1 MAADFDNSG
10 ASAAQEESGFAASW
24 TLYKRLLAY
33 LKPQLPAVFT
43 SILGFLIFAMT
54 TPLAAAWLGWTIDA
68 IESKDLDWRV
78 YSPLLCI
85 AIAFIRGVGGF
96 LGGYSIAHVA
106 NYLIHRMRGQ
116 IMEHTLDLPVR
127 FFDRAEPGRL
137 ISKVTYDVNQITG
150 AVTNAVTVVLRE
162 GLTVIGLLAAL
173 FYVDWQL
180 SLAFLLIAPIV
191 GKTVSVASRYFRRYS
206 TQMQD
211 SMGEV
216 TQIIGE
222 SIRGHH
228 VVRTF
233 NAKGQVNTKF
243 DAASER
249 NRTQNMKM
257 AGTELIST
265 PVIQLLVSSAIAGLI
280 WFLMAPEF
288 MRDRSSGDFVTFLT
302 MAASLAKP
310 IRQLSQINSV
320 IQRGLS
326 AASSIFSLLDEPGEV
341 DCGEKT
347 LPRAIERIEF
357 DNVRFAYAQASENHP
372 SDNQE
377 VTESA
382 VDGVSFD
389 VEAGQTIALVGKS
402 GSGKTTLV
410 SLLPRFYDC
419 TEGEIRI
426 NGSALTD
433 YSLQSLRHQIAVV
446 SQKVVLFSGSI
457 LDNIAYGAAEPID
470 RDAVIEAARNAH
482 ALEFIDQLPQGI
494 DTQIGDDAG
503 MLSGGQR
510 QRIAIARALFDD
522 APILVLDEATS
533 ALDSESELHI
543 QEALSTLMQGRT
555 TFVIAHRLS
564 TVESADRILVMQDGK
579 IIESGSHKELIA
591 QEGHYAYLYNIQFAE
606 S

>member
-1 MAADFDNSG
+1 LAAENENS
-10 ASAAQEESGFAASW
+10 ATSEEQASGFSASW
-24 TLYKRLLAY
+24 ALYKRLLTY

-43 SILGFLIFAMT
+43 SVIGFLIFAAT

-68 IESKDLDWRV
+68 IENKDLDWRV

-85 AIAFIRGVGGF
+85 AIAFIRGIGGF

-106 NYLIHRMRGQ
+106 NSLIHRMRGQ
-116 IMEHTLDLPVR
+116 IMEHTLELPVR
-127 FFDRAEPGRL
+127 FFDRSEPGRL

-180 SLAFLLIAPIV
+180 SLAFLLIAPVV
-191 GKTVSVASRYFRRYS
+191 GKTVSIASRYFRRYS
-206 TQMQD
+206 TQMQN

-216 TQIIGE
+216 TQIISE

-233 NAKGQVNTKF
+233 NAKDSVNKKF
-243 DAASER
+243 ASASER
-249 NRTQNMKM
+249 NRAQNMKM
-257 AGTELIST
+257 AGTELVST
-265 PVIQLLVSSAIAGLI
+265 PLIQLLVSGAIAGLI

-326 AASSIFSLLDEPGEV
+326 AASSIFTLLDEPGEA
-341 DCGEKT
+341 DLGKKE
-347 LPRAIERIEF
+347 LPREIERIEF
-357 DNVRFAYAQASENHP
+357 DNVRFAYEQSTDTSLDESE
-372 SDNQE
+372 SGVDM
-377 VTESA
+377 A
-382 VDGVSFD
+382 VNGVSFE

-426 NGSALTD
+426 NGNALAD

-457 LDNIAYGAAEPID
+457 LDNIAYAAAEPID
-470 RDAVIEAARNAH
+470 RNLVMDAARNAH
-482 ALEFIDQLPQGI
+482 ALEFIEQLPNGI

-533 ALDSESELHI
+533 ALDSESEQHI
-543 QEALSTLMQGRT
+543 QEALSTLMRGRT

-564 TVESADRILVMQDGK
+564 TVESADKILVMQDGK
-579 IIESGSHKELIA
+579 IIEAGTHKDLLA
-591 QEGHYAYLYNIQFAE
+591 QGGHYAYLYNIQFAE
-606 S
+606 T

>member
-1 MAADFDNSG
+1 MAAEFDNS
-10 ASAAQEESGFAASW
+10 AALAQEASGFAASW

-43 SILGFLIFAMT
+43 SILGFLIFAAT

-191 GKTVSVASRYFRRYS
+191 GKTVSIASRYFRRYS

-233 NAKGQVNTKF
+233 NAKGQVNEKF

-265 PVIQLLVSSAIAGLI
+265 PVIQLLVSSAIAVLI

-288 MRDRSSGDFVTFLT
+288 MRDRSPGDFVTFLT

-347 LPRAIERIEF
+347 LPRAIEHIEF
-357 DNVRFAYAQASENHP
+357 DNVRFAYAPSSENRP
-372 SDNQE
+372 GEIQDTS
-377 VTESA
+377 ESA
-382 VDGVSFD
+382 VDGVSFN

-426 NGSALTD
+426 NGSALPD

>member
-1 MAADFDNSG
+1 LAAEFDNSG
-10 ASAAQEESGFAASW
+10 ALAQEASGFAASW

-43 SILGFLIFAMT
+43 SILGFLIFAAT

-191 GKTVSVASRYFRRYS
+191 GKTVSIASRHFRRYS

-233 NAKGQVNTKF
+233 NAKGQVNEKF

-347 LPRAIERIEF
+347 LPRAIEHIEF
-357 DNVRFAYAQASENHP
+357 DNVRFAYAPTSENHP
-372 SDNQE
+372 GEIQE
-377 VTESA
+377 TSESA

-426 NGSALTD
+426 NGSALPD

-543 QEALSTLMQGRT
+543 QKALSTLMQGRT

-564 TVESADRILVMQDGK
+564 TVESADRILVMQNGK
-579 IIESGSHKELIA
+579 IIECGSHKELIA

>member
-1 MAADFDNSG
+1 MAAEFDNSG
-10 ASAAQEESGFAASW
+10 ALAQEASGFAASW

-43 SILGFLIFAMT
+43 SILGFLIFAAT

-191 GKTVSVASRYFRRYS
+191 GKTVSIASRYFRRYS

-233 NAKGQVNTKF
+233 NAKGQVNEKF

-347 LPRAIERIEF
+347 LPRAIEHIEF
-357 DNVRFAYAQASENHP
+357 DNVRFAYAPASENHLGEI
-372 SDNQE
+372 QE
-377 VTESA
+377 TSESA

-426 NGSALTD
+426 NGSVLPD

-564 TVESADRILVMQDGK
+564 TVESADRILVMQNGK

>member
-1 MAADFDNSG
+1 MAAEFDNS
-10 ASAAQEESGFAASW
+10 AALAQEASGFAASW

-43 SILGFLIFAMT
+43 SILGFLIFAAT

-191 GKTVSVASRYFRRYS
+191 GKTVSIASRYFRRYS

-233 NAKGQVNTKF
+233 NAKGQVNEKF

-265 PVIQLLVSSAIAGLI
+265 PVIQLLVSSAIAVLI

-288 MRDRSSGDFVTFLT
+288 MRDRSPGDFVTFLT

-347 LPRAIERIEF
+347 LPRAIEHIEF
-357 DNVRFAYAQASENHP
+357 DNVRFAYAPTSENRP
-372 SDNQE
+372 GEIQDTS
-377 VTESA
+377 ESA
-382 VDGVSFD
+382 VDGVSFN

-426 NGSALTD
+426 NGSALPD

-482 ALEFIDQLPQGI
+482 ALEFIDQLPLGI

>member
-347 LPRAIERIEF
+347 LPRAIESIEF

>member
-1 MAADFDNSG
+1 MAAEFDNSG
-10 ASAAQEESGFAASW
+10 ALAQEASGFAASW

-43 SILGFLIFAMT
+43 SILGFLIFAAT

-191 GKTVSVASRYFRRYS
+191 GKTVSIASRYFRRYS

-233 NAKGQVNTKF
+233 NAKGQVNEKF

-347 LPRAIERIEF
+347 LPRAIEHIEF

-372 SDNQE
+372 SENQE

-426 NGSALTD
+426 NGSVLPD

>member
-1 MAADFDNSG
+1 MTAEFDNS
-10 ASAAQEESGFAASW
+10 AALAHEASGFAASW

-341 DCGEKT
+341 DCGEKK
-347 LPRAIERIEF
+347 LPRAIEHIEF
-357 DNVRFAYAQASENHP
+357 DNVRFAYAQASENRP

-389 VEAGQTIALVGKS
+389 VEAGQSIALVGKS

>member
-1 MAADFDNSG
+1 MAAEFDNSG
-10 ASAAQEESGFAASW
+10 ALAQEASGFAASW

-43 SILGFLIFAMT
+43 SILGFLIFAAT

-191 GKTVSVASRYFRRYS
+191 GKTVSIASRYFRRYS

-233 NAKGQVNTKF
+233 NAKGQVNEKF

-347 LPRAIERIEF
+347 LPRAIEHIEF
-357 DNVRFAYAQASENHP
+357 DNVRFAYAPASENH
-372 SDNQE
+372 SSEIQE
-377 VTESA
+377 TSESA

-426 NGSALTD
+426 NGSALPD

-564 TVESADRILVMQDGK
+564 TVESADRILVMQNGK

>member
-1 MAADFDNSG
+1 MAAEFDNSG
-10 ASAAQEESGFAASW
+10 ALAQEASGFAASW

-43 SILGFLIFAMT
+43 SILGFLIFAAT

-191 GKTVSVASRYFRRYS
+191 GKTVSIASRYFRRYS

-233 NAKGQVNTKF
+233 NAKGQVNEKF

-347 LPRAIERIEF
+347 LPRAIEHIEF
-357 DNVRFAYAQASENHP
+357 DNVRFAYAPASENYLGEI
-372 SDNQE
+372 QE
-377 VTESA
+377 TSESA

-426 NGSALTD
+426 NGSALPD

-564 TVESADRILVMQDGK
+564 TVESADRILVMQNGK

>member
-1 MAADFDNSG
+1 MAAEFDNS
-10 ASAAQEESGFAASW
+10 AALAQEASGFAASW

-43 SILGFLIFAMT
+43 SILGFLIFAAT

-191 GKTVSVASRYFRRYS
+191 GKTVSIASRYFRRYS

-233 NAKGQVNTKF
+233 NAKGQVNEKF

-347 LPRAIERIEF
+347 LPRAIEHIEF
-357 DNVRFAYAQASENHP
+357 DNVRFAYAPTSENHP
-372 SDNQE
+372 GEIQE
-377 VTESA
+377 TSESA

-402 GSGKTTLV
+402 GSGKTTLM

-426 NGSALTD
+426 NGSALPD

-564 TVESADRILVMQDGK
+564 TVESADRILVMQNGK

>member
-1 MAADFDNSG
+1 MAAEFDNSG
-10 ASAAQEESGFAASW
+10 ALAQEASGFAASW

-43 SILGFLIFAMT
+43 SILGFLIFAAT

-106 NYLIHRMRGQ
+106 NYLIHRMRSQ

-191 GKTVSVASRYFRRYS
+191 GKTVSIASRYFRRYS

-233 NAKGQVNTKF
+233 NAKGQVNEKF

-347 LPRAIERIEF
+347 LPRAIEHIEF
-357 DNVRFAYAQASENHP
+357 DNVRFAYAPTSENHP
-372 SDNQE
+372 GEIQE
-377 VTESA
+377 TSESA

-426 NGSALTD
+426 NGSALPD

-564 TVESADRILVMQDGK
+564 TVESADRILVMQNGK

>member
-43 SILGFLIFAMT
+43 SILGFLIFATT

>member
-1 MAADFDNSG
+1 MAAEFDNS
-10 ASAAQEESGFAASW
+10 AALAQEASGFAASW

-43 SILGFLIFAMT
+43 SILGFLIFAAT

-191 GKTVSVASRYFRRYS
+191 GKTVSIASRYFRRYS

-372 SDNQE
+372 SENQE

-410 SLLPRFYDC
+410 SLLPRSYDC

>member
-1 MAADFDNSG
+1 MTGNTTQTPRQS
-10 ASAAQEESGFAASW
+10 EVKGFAASW
-24 TLYKRLLAY
+24 ALYRRLLAY
-33 LKPQLPAVFT
+33 LKPQLPAVFAGL
-43 SILGFLIFAMT
+43 LGFLIFAAT

-68 IESKDLDWRV
+68 IENKDLDWRV

-85 AIAFIRGVGGF
+85 AIALIRGVGGF

-106 NYLIHRMRGQ
+106 NYLIHRLRRQ
-116 IMEHTLDLPVR
+116 IMHHTLNLPVS
-127 FFDRAEPGRL
+127 FFDRTEPGRL

-180 SLAFLLIAPIV
+180 SLAFLVIAPV
-191 GKTVSVASRYFRRYS
+191 VAKTVSIASRYFRRYS

-216 TQIIGE
+216 TQIINE

-233 NAKGQVNTKF
+233 NAQDSVNASF

-249 NRTQNMKM
+249 NRSQNMKM
-257 AGTELIST
+257 AGAELVST
-265 PVIQLLVSSAIAGLI
+265 PLIQLLVSIAIATLI

-302 MAASLAKP
+302 MAATLAKP
-310 IRQLSQINSV
+310 IRQLSQINAV

-326 AASSIFSLLDEPGEV
+326 AATSLFALIDEPAEKDTGSKVLAREV
-341 DCGEKT
+341 G
-347 LPRAIERIEF
+347 RIEF
-357 DNVRFAYAQASENHP
+357 DRVRFAYASEGLGDDEIDH
-372 SDNQE
+372 
-377 VTESA
+377 A
-382 VDGVSFD
+382 VDDVSFT
-389 VEAGQTIALVGKS
+389 VEPGQTIALVGKS

-419 TEGEIRI
+419 TGGTIRI
-426 NGSALTD
+426 ADVALQD
-433 YSLQSLRHQIAVV
+433 YTLASLRHRIAVV
-446 SQKVVLFSGSI
+446 SQKVVLFSGTI
-457 LDNIAYGAAEPID
+457 LDNIAYGQEGDVDREAA
-470 RDAVIEAARNAH
+470 IEAARNAH

-494 DTQIGDDAG
+494 DTPLSDDAG

-510 QRIAIARALFDD
+510 QRIAIARALYDD

-533 ALDSESELHI
+533 ALDSESEQHI
-543 QEALSTLMQGRT
+543 QDALSTLMRGRT

-579 IIESGSHKELIA
+579 VIESGSHQELL
-591 QEGHYAYLYNIQFAE
+591 ETDGHYASLHRIQFAG

>member
-1 MAADFDNSG
+1 MAAEFDNSG
-10 ASAAQEESGFAASW
+10 ALAQEASGFAASW

-43 SILGFLIFAMT
+43 SILGFLIFAAT

-191 GKTVSVASRYFRRYS
+191 GKTVSIASRYFRRYS

-233 NAKGQVNTKF
+233 NAKGQVNEKF

-347 LPRAIERIEF
+347 LPRAIEHIEF
-357 DNVRFAYAQASENHP
+357 DNVRFAYAPASENYLGEI
-372 SDNQE
+372 QE
-377 VTESA
+377 TSESA

-402 GSGKTTLV
+402 GSGKTTLM

-426 NGSALTD
+426 NGSALPD

>member
-1 MAADFDNSG
+1 MAAEFDNSG
-10 ASAAQEESGFAASW
+10 ALAQEASGFAASW

-43 SILGFLIFAMT
+43 SILGFLIFAAT

-191 GKTVSVASRYFRRYS
+191 GKTVSIASRYFRRYS

-233 NAKGQVNTKF
+233 NAKGQVNEKF

-347 LPRAIERIEF
+347 LPRAIEHIEF
-357 DNVRFAYAQASENHP
+357 DNVRFAYAPASENYLGEI
-372 SDNQE
+372 QE
-377 VTESA
+377 TSESA

-402 GSGKTTLV
+402 GSGKTTLM

-426 NGSALTD
+426 NGSALPD

-543 QEALSTLMQGRT
+543 QKALSTLMQGRT

-564 TVESADRILVMQDGK
+564 TVESADRILVMQNGK

>member
-1 MAADFDNSG
+1 MAAEFDNSG
-10 ASAAQEESGFAASW
+10 ALAQEASGFAASW

-43 SILGFLIFAMT
+43 SILGFLIFAAT

-106 NYLIHRMRGQ
+106 NYLIHRVRGQ

-191 GKTVSVASRYFRRYS
+191 GKTVSIASRYFRRYS

-233 NAKGQVNTKF
+233 NAKGQVNEKF

-347 LPRAIERIEF
+347 LPRAIEHIEF
-357 DNVRFAYAQASENHP
+357 DNVRFAYAPTSENHP
-372 SDNQE
+372 GEIQE
-377 VTESA
+377 TSESA

-426 NGSALTD
+426 NGSVLPD

-564 TVESADRILVMQDGK
+564 TVESADRILVMQNGK

>member
-1 MAADFDNSG
+1 MAAEFDNSG
-10 ASAAQEESGFAASW
+10 ALAQEASGFAASW

-43 SILGFLIFAMT
+43 SILGFLIFAAT

-191 GKTVSVASRYFRRYS
+191 GKTVSIASRYFRRYS

-233 NAKGQVNTKF
+233 NAKGQVNEKF

-347 LPRAIERIEF
+347 LPRAIEHIEF
-357 DNVRFAYAQASENHP
+357 DNVRFAYAPASENH
-372 SDNQE
+372 SGEIQE
-377 VTESA
+377 TSESA

-410 SLLPRFYDC
+410 CLLPRFYDC

-426 NGSALTD
+426 NGSVLPD

-564 TVESADRILVMQDGK
+564 TVESADRILVMQNGK

>member
-1 MAADFDNSG
+1 MAAEFDNSG
-10 ASAAQEESGFAASW
+10 ALAQEASGFAASW

-43 SILGFLIFAMT
+43 SILGFLIFAAT

-106 NYLIHRMRGQ
+106 NYLIHRMRSQ

-191 GKTVSVASRYFRRYS
+191 GKTVSIASRYFRRYS

-233 NAKGQVNTKF
+233 NAKGQVNEKF

-347 LPRAIERIEF
+347 LPRAIEHIEF
-357 DNVRFAYAQASENHP
+357 DNVRFAYAPTSENHP
-372 SDNQE
+372 GEIQE
-377 VTESA
+377 TSESA

-426 NGSALTD
+426 NGSALPD
-433 YSLQSLRHQIAVV
+433 YSLESLRHQIAVV

-543 QEALSTLMQGRT
+543 QKALSTLMQGRT

-564 TVESADRILVMQDGK
+564 TVESADRILVMQNGK

-591 QEGHYAYLYNIQFAE
+591 QGGHYAYLYNIQFAE

>member
-1 MAADFDNSG
+1 MAAEFDNSG
-10 ASAAQEESGFAASW
+10 ALAQEASGFAASW

-43 SILGFLIFAMT
+43 SILGFLIFAAT

-106 NYLIHRMRGQ
+106 NYLIHRMRSQ

-191 GKTVSVASRYFRRYS
+191 GKTVSIASRYFRRYS

-233 NAKGQVNTKF
+233 NAKGQVNEKF

-347 LPRAIERIEF
+347 LPRAIEHIEF
-357 DNVRFAYAQASENHP
+357 DNVRFAYAPTSENHP
-372 SDNQE
+372 GEIQE
-377 VTESA
+377 TSESA

-426 NGSALTD
+426 NGSALPD
-433 YSLQSLRHQIAVV
+433 YSLESLRHQIAVV

-543 QEALSTLMQGRT
+543 QKALSTLMQGRT

-564 TVESADRILVMQDGK
+564 TVESADRILVMQNGK

>member
-1 MAADFDNSG
+1 LAAEFDNS
-10 ASAAQEESGFAASW
+10 AALAQEASGFAASW

-43 SILGFLIFAMT
+43 SILGFLIFAAT

-191 GKTVSVASRYFRRYS
+191 GKTVSIASRYFRRYS

-372 SDNQE
+372 SENQE

-410 SLLPRFYDC
+410 SLLPRSYDC

>member
-1 MAADFDNSG
+1 MAAEFDNSG
-10 ASAAQEESGFAASW
+10 ALAQEASGFAASW

-43 SILGFLIFAMT
+43 SILGFLIFAAT

-106 NYLIHRMRGQ
+106 NYLIHRMRSQ

-191 GKTVSVASRYFRRYS
+191 GKTVSIASRYFRRYS

-233 NAKGQVNTKF
+233 NAKGQVNEKF

-347 LPRAIERIEF
+347 LPRAIEHIEF
-357 DNVRFAYAQASENHP
+357 DNVRFAYAPTSENHP
-372 SDNQE
+372 GEIQE
-377 VTESA
+377 TSESA

-426 NGSALTD
+426 NGSALPD

-564 TVESADRILVMQDGK
+564 TVESADRILVMQNGK
-579 IIESGSHKELIA
+579 IIECGSHKELIA

>member
-1 MAADFDNSG
+1 MAAEFDNS
-10 ASAAQEESGFAASW
+10 AALAQEASGFAASW

-43 SILGFLIFAMT
+43 SILGFLIFAAT

-191 GKTVSVASRYFRRYS
+191 GKTVSIASRYFRRYS

-372 SDNQE
+372 SENQE

>member
-1 MAADFDNSG
+1 MAAEFDNSG
-10 ASAAQEESGFAASW
+10 ALAQEASGFAASW

-43 SILGFLIFAMT
+43 SILGFLIFAAT

-191 GKTVSVASRYFRRYS
+191 GKTVSIASRYFRRYS

-233 NAKGQVNTKF
+233 NAKGQVNEKF

-347 LPRAIERIEF
+347 LPRAIEHIEF
-357 DNVRFAYAQASENHP
+357 DNVRFAYAPTSENHP
-372 SDNQE
+372 GEIQE
-377 VTESA
+377 TSESA

-426 NGSALTD
+426 NGSALPD

-564 TVESADRILVMQDGK
+564 TVESADRILVMQNGK
-579 IIESGSHKELIA
+579 IIECGSHKELIA

>member
-1 MAADFDNSG
+1 MAAEFDNS
-10 ASAAQEESGFAASW
+10 AALAHEASGFAASW

-191 GKTVSVASRYFRRYS
+191 GKTVSIASRYFRRYS

-233 NAKGQVNTKF
+233 NAKGQVNEKF

-265 PVIQLLVSSAIAGLI
+265 PVIQLLVSIAIAGLI

-288 MRDRSSGDFVTFLT
+288 MRDRSPGDFVTFLT

-326 AASSIFSLLDEPGEV
+326 AATSIFSLLDEPGEV
-341 DCGEKT
+341 DCGEKI
-347 LPRAIERIEF
+347 LPHGIERIEF
-357 DNVRFAYAQASENHP
+357 DNVRFSYASASG
-372 SDNQE
+372 NQTGE
-377 VTESA
+377 IQEISESA

-426 NGSALTD
+426 NGSALPD
-433 YSLQSLRHQIAVV
+433 YSLQSLRHQIAMV

-470 RDAVIEAARNAH
+470 RDVVIEAARNAH

-522 APILVLDEATS
+522 APVLVLDEATS
-533 ALDSESELHI
+533 ALDSESEQHI
-543 QEALSTLMQGRT
+543 QEALSTLMLGRT

-564 TVESADRILVMQDGK
+564 TVENADKILVMQGGK

-591 QEGHYAYLYNIQFAE
+591 QEGHYAYLYNIQFAD

>member
-10 ASAAQEESGFAASW
+10 ALAAQEESGFAASW

-233 NAKGQVNTKF
+233 NAKGQVNEKF

>member
-1 MAADFDNSG
+1 MAAEFDNS
-10 ASAAQEESGFAASW
+10 AALAQEASGFAASW

-43 SILGFLIFAMT
+43 SILGFLIFAAT

-191 GKTVSVASRYFRRYS
+191 GKTVSIASRYFRRYS

-372 SDNQE
+372 SENQE

-482 ALEFIDQLPQGI
+482 ALEFIDQLPHGI

>member
-1 MAADFDNSG
+1 LAAEFDNS
-10 ASAAQEESGFAASW
+10 AALAQEASGFAASW

-43 SILGFLIFAMT
+43 SILGFLIFAAT

-191 GKTVSVASRYFRRYS
+191 GKTVSIASRYFRRYS

-233 NAKGQVNTKF
+233 NAKGQVNEKF

-265 PVIQLLVSSAIAGLI
+265 PVIQLLVSIAIAGLI

-372 SDNQE
+372 SENQE

>member
-1 MAADFDNSG
+1 MAAEFDNS
-10 ASAAQEESGFAASW
+10 AALAQEASGFAASW

-43 SILGFLIFAMT
+43 SILGFLIFAAT

-191 GKTVSVASRYFRRYS
+191 GKTVSIASRYFRRYS

-233 NAKGQVNTKF
+233 NAKGQVNEKF

-265 PVIQLLVSSAIAGLI
+265 PVIQLLVSSAIAVLI

-288 MRDRSSGDFVTFLT
+288 MRDRSPGDFVTFLT

-347 LPRAIERIEF
+347 LPRAIEHIEF
-357 DNVRFAYAQASENHP
+357 DNVRFAYAPASENH
-372 SDNQE
+372 SGEIQE
-377 VTESA
+377 TSESA

-410 SLLPRFYDC
+410 CLLPRFYDC

-426 NGSALTD
+426 NGSALPD

-564 TVESADRILVMQDGK
+564 TVESADRILVMQNGK

>member
-1 MAADFDNSG
+1 MAAEFDNSG
-10 ASAAQEESGFAASW
+10 ALAQEASGFAASW

-43 SILGFLIFAMT
+43 SILGFLIFAAT

-106 NYLIHRMRGQ
+106 NYLIHRMRSQ

-191 GKTVSVASRYFRRYS
+191 GKTVSIASRYFRRYS

-233 NAKGQVNTKF
+233 NAKGQVNEKF

-347 LPRAIERIEF
+347 LPRAIEHIEF
-357 DNVRFAYAQASENHP
+357 DNVRFAYAPTSENHP
-372 SDNQE
+372 GEIQE
-377 VTESA
+377 TSESA

-410 SLLPRFYDC
+410 SLLPRFYNC

-426 NGSALTD
+426 NGSALPD

-564 TVESADRILVMQDGK
+564 TVESADRILVMQNGK

>member
-1 MAADFDNSG
+1 MAAEFDNS
-10 ASAAQEESGFAASW
+10 AALAQEASGFAASW

-43 SILGFLIFAMT
+43 SILGFLIFAAT

-191 GKTVSVASRYFRRYS
+191 GKTVSIASRYFRRYS

-233 NAKGQVNTKF
+233 NAKGQVNEKF

-347 LPRAIERIEF
+347 LPRAIEHIEF
-357 DNVRFAYAQASENHP
+357 DNVRFAYAPASENRP
-372 SDNQE
+372 GESQD
-377 VTESA
+377 TSESA
-382 VDGVSFD
+382 VDGVSFN

-426 NGSALTD
+426 NGSALPD

-564 TVESADRILVMQDGK
+564 TVESADRILVMQNGK

>member
-1 MAADFDNSG
+1 MAAEFDNSG
-10 ASAAQEESGFAASW
+10 ALAQEASGFAASW

-43 SILGFLIFAMT
+43 SILGFLIFAAT

-191 GKTVSVASRYFRRYS
+191 GKTVSIASRYFRRYS

-233 NAKGQVNTKF
+233 NAKGQVNEKF

-347 LPRAIERIEF
+347 LPRAIEHIEF
-357 DNVRFAYAQASENHP
+357 DNVRFAYAPTSENHP
-372 SDNQE
+372 GEIQE
-377 VTESA
+377 TSESA

-426 NGSALTD
+426 NGSALPD

-543 QEALSTLMQGRT
+543 QKALSTLMQGRT

-564 TVESADRILVMQDGK
+564 TVESADRILVMQNGK

>member
-1 MAADFDNSG
+1 MAAEFDNS
-10 ASAAQEESGFAASW
+10 AALAQEASGFAASW

-43 SILGFLIFAMT
+43 SILGFLIFAAT

-191 GKTVSVASRYFRRYS
+191 GKTVSIASRYFRRYS

-233 NAKGQVNTKF
+233 NAKGQVNEKF

-265 PVIQLLVSSAIAGLI
+265 PVIQLLVSSAIAVLI

-288 MRDRSSGDFVTFLT
+288 MRDRSPGDFVTFLT

-372 SDNQE
+372 SENQE

>member
-1 MAADFDNSG
+1 MAAEFDNSG
-10 ASAAQEESGFAASW
+10 ALAQEASGFAASW

-43 SILGFLIFAMT
+43 SILGFLIFAAT

-106 NYLIHRMRGQ
+106 NYLIHRVRGQ

-191 GKTVSVASRYFRRYS
+191 GKTVSIASRYFRRYS

-233 NAKGQVNTKF
+233 NAKGQVNEKF

-347 LPRAIERIEF
+347 LPRAIEHIEF
-357 DNVRFAYAQASENHP
+357 DNVRFAYAPTSENHP
-372 SDNQE
+372 GEIQE
-377 VTESA
+377 TSESA

-426 NGSALTD
+426 NGSVLPD

-543 QEALSTLMQGRT
+543 QKALSTLMQGRT

-564 TVESADRILVMQDGK
+564 TVESADRILVMQNGK

>member
-591 QEGHYAYLYNIQFAE
+591 QECHYAYLYNIQFAE

>member
-564 TVESADRILVMQDGK
+564 TVESADRILVMQNGK

>member
-68 IESKDLDWRV
+68 IEGKDLDWRV

-173 FYVDWQL
+173 FYVYWQL

-357 DNVRFAYAQASENHP
+357 DNVSFAYAQASENHP
-372 SDNQE
+372 SDNKE

-389 VEAGQTIALVGKS
+389 VEAGQTIALVCKS